1 MADATGRFE
10 RIATTINKKA
20 NWIACGAAAI
30 MMAFVCCDIILRY
43 FGHPIKG
50 SNDVV
55 QLLSVLL
62 VAFAMGYTQVLKRH
76 ASVSLVISRFSPR
89 AQGII
94 ASITSILSI
103 GLFIMVAWQIYALA
117 GRTWLSGELSMTLRI
132 PFYPLIYGL
141 ALGCVLMCL
150 VLAVDFLKSL
160 GKAVRG

>member
-30 MMAFVCCDIILRY
+30 MMAFVCCDVILRY

-55 QLLSVLL
+55 QLLSVVL
-62 VAFAMGYTQVLKRH
+62 VVFAMGYTQVLKRH
-76 ASVSLVISRFSPR
+76 AFIVLAVSRLSLR
-89 AQGII
+89 AQGVI

-103 GLFIMVAWQIYALA
+103 GLFVLVTWQSCALA
-117 GRTWLSGELSMTLRI
+117 GRTWLSGEVSMTLRL
-132 PFYPLIYGL
+132 PFYPLMYGL

-150 VLAVDFLKSL
+150 VLVVDLRKSL